1 MKERQESKLFTLSFL
16 AFRLSSFTMSV
27 VCTLGCPYSKERKLN
42 RADAI
47 VAPNG
52 PNEPSIG
59 YNRGVG
65 ELMGA

>member
-1 MKERQESKLFTLSFL
+1 MLYCSDSRESL
-16 AFRLSSFTMSV
+16 V
-27 VCTLGCPYSKERKLN
+27 IVGCPYSKERKLN

-52 PNEPSIG
+52 TNEPSIG

>member
-1 MKERQESKLFTLSFL
+1 MFSAAGSKYP
-16 AFRLSSFTMSV
+16 FRLVGLFHRLVSGV
-27 VCTLGCPYSKERKLN
+27 PYSKERKLN

-59 YNRGVG
+59 YIGGVG
-65 ELMGA
+65 EIMGA

>member
-1 MKERQESKLFTLSFL
+1 MFVCS
-16 AFRLSSFTMSV
+16 RLKARIVLPNQCAMF
-27 VCTLGCPYSKERKLN
+27 VCNLGCPYSKERKLN

-59 YNRGVG
+59 YIGGVG